1 MKTIKTL
8 SLIGALMCSTAFG
21 LQAEPPVRTATPAAV
36 KPMQLSP
43 AATQT
48 MNTWKTTKNMQLL
61 NTGNFVPLKY
71 KVPAGSVQAPGQTGA
86 NTNFAAGEIN
96 CAKIPCPPVFGSD
109 VTCWECQ

>member
-8 SLIGALMCSTAFG
+8 SLFVMMMCLFTVA
-21 LQAEPPVRTATPAAV
+21 LQADPPVRATTPPTV
-36 KPMQLSP
+36 KPMKLSP

-48 MNTWKTTKNMQLL
+48 LNKWKTTKNMMLKKD
-61 NTGNFVPLKY
+61 GNFVPM
-71 KVPAGSVQAPGQTGA
+71 AHNIPGGGMGP
-86 NTNFAAGEIN
+86 NSFADGGIN